1 MDGATFA
8 QLSRRVGEAPTRR
21 AAIKVLVAAL
31 AAPLL
36 VHLGQ
41 EQAAAG
47 LPIVGC
53 KPPGKRCDSDKRC
66 CGGNCHK
73 GVCTCAKKGH
83 QCWAPLEGSLCCSQR
98 CANGKCS

>member
-21 AAIKVLVAAL
+21 AALKVLAAAL

-36 VHLGQ
+36 LRLGQ
-41 EQAAAG
+41 EEAAG
-47 LPIVGC
+47 VPIANC
-53 KPPGKRCDSDKRC
+53 KAPGKRCSSDSKC
-66 CGGNCHK
+66 CSGNCK
-73 GVCTCAKKGH
+73 RGVCICAKKGH

>member
-21 AAIKVLVAAL
+21 AAIKVLAAAL

-36 VHLGQ
+36 GGLGQ
-41 EQAAAG
+41 EQAAAAS
-47 LPIVGC
+47 PSSTA
-53 KPPGKRCDSDKRC
+53 KPPGKRCDSDHRC
-66 CGGNCHK
+66 CTGNCRK
-73 GVCTCAKKGH
+73 GICTCAKKGH

>member
-1 MDGATFA
+1 MDQSRFETLTRQLATA
-8 QLSRRVGEAPTRR
+8 SSRRS
-21 AAIKVLVAAL
+21 AARVMAGAL

-53 KPPGKRCDSDKRC
+53 KPPGKRCDSDHRC
-66 CGGNCHK
+66 CSGNCHK
-73 GVCTCAKKGH
+73 GICTCAKKGH